1 MPSTDLPIS
10 GKHGFLALR
19 SRQVGSTPVRL
30 RVELD
35 RGEFLARKNDVRG
48 ASKQR
53 RMKRSNARKIA
64 LLEPLASKMKG
75 RINIFLYPE
84 MKCPSGD

>member
-19 SRQVGSTPVRL
+19 SRQVGSTPMQL

-35 RGEFLARKNDVRG
+35 GVSFSLG
-48 ASKQR
+48 
-53 RMKRSNARKIA
+53 
-64 LLEPLASKMKG
+64 KMMF
-75 RINIFLYPE
+75 RELQS
-84 MKCPSGD
+84 SGV